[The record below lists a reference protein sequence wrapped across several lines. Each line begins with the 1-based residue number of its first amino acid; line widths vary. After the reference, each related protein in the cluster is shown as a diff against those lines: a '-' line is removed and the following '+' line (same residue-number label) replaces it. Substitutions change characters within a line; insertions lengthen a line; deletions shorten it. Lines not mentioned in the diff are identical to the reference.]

1 MKKLLVLVFALTC
14 TLAQANPYHHGYR
27 PHHHHGGS
35 GWGWVAPALIGG
47 LVVYGATR
55 PAVAAPPPPTVVYT
69 TPVGMP
75 TPPYGYHYE
84 QVNDA
89 ACNCLRWVIAP
100 NVIQ

>member
-1 MKKLLVLVFALTC
+1 MKKLLALVFALAC
-14 TLAQANPYHHGYR
+14 TMALANPYHHGYR

-47 LVVYGATR
+47 TVVYLATR
-55 PAVAAPPPPTVVYT
+55 PAAATPPPVSYPIPT
-69 TPVGMP
+69 GMP